1 MLNYP
6 LELGFKLIALSSQVR
21 VTDASGRLVAYVKQ
35 AKFKFKEDISIFAD
49 ESQQQLLYRI
59 KADRVL
65 DFNASYSILT
75 PYEQLVGALR
85 RRGMRSMWKSTYLIV
100 DTTGAEVGLVH
111 EENAWVKVIDGLVGE
126 IPFVGM
132 FSGYF
137 FNPAYL
143 VDLRGTTVLYLKKRP
158 AMFEGKFIIDR
169 RGEFTPQDEALV
181 LCSTI
186 MALLLER
193 FRG

>member
-21 VTDASGRLVAYVKQ
+21 VTDASGRLIAYVKQ
-35 AKFKFKEDISIFAD
+35 AKFRLKEDIAIFAD

-65 DFNASYSILT
+65 DFNASYSIVT
-75 PYEQLVGALR
+75 ANEQLVGAVR
-85 RRGMRSMWKSTYLIV
+85 RRGMRSIWKSTYLII
-100 DTTGAEVGLVH
+100 DASGSEVGLIH

-143 VDLRGTTVLYLKKRP
+143 VDLRGTTVLYLKKQP
-158 AMFEGKFIIDR
+158 AMFEGKFIIEQ
-169 RGEFTPQDEALV
+169 RGEIAQQDEALV

>member
-1 MLNYP
+1 MLHYP
-6 LELGFKLIALSSQVR
+6 LELGFKLVALSSQVR
-21 VTDASGRLVAYVKQ
+21 VTDASGQLIAYVKQ
-35 AKFKFKEDISIFAD
+35 AKFKLKEDIAIFAD

-59 KADRVL
+59 RADRML
-65 DFNASYSILT
+65 DFNASYTITT
-75 PYEQLVGALR
+75 PYDQPVGSVR
-85 RRGMRSMWKSTYLIV
+85 RQGMRSFWKSTYLIF
-100 DTTGAEVGLVH
+100 DPSGSEVGVIH

-126 IPFVGM
+126 IPVVGM

-143 VDLRGTTVLYLKKRP
+143 VDLRGVTMLYLKKQP
-158 AMFEGKFIIDR
+158 ALFEGKFRIEQR
-169 RGEFTPQDEALV
+169 AELSPQDESLAL
-181 LCSTI
+181 CATI

>member
-21 VTDASGRLVAYVKQ
+21 VTDASGRLIAYVKQ
-35 AKFKFKEDISIFAD
+35 AKFRLKEDIAIFAD
-49 ESQQQLLYRI
+49 ESQQQMLYRI

-75 PYEQLVGALR
+75 PNEQLVGAIR
-85 RRGMRSMWKSTYLIV
+85 RRGMRSIWKSTYLIV
-100 DTTGAEVGLVH
+100 DAAGTEVGLVH

-143 VDLRGTTVLYLKKRP
+143 VDLRGTTVLYLKKQP
-158 AMFEGKFIIDR
+158 AMFEGKFTIEQ
-169 RGEFTPQDEALV
+169 RGEIAQQDEALV